1 MMNAKHARGLLDRI
15 EVLRH
20 PSDVDLLIFFA
31 RHPRALM
38 ANEQLAALLGYGI
51 KQIAESLDVLLQA
64 GFLRRIPNRAHAARM
79 YVFVANGPNEGLL
92 PPLVELACTREGRLA
107 IRRALKRR
115 PGSGKEVETDG

>member
-1 MMNAKHARGLLDRI
+1 MNAKHARGLLDRI

-38 ANEQLAALLGYGI
+38 ANEQLATFLGYEI
-51 KQIAESLDVLLQA
+51 KQIAESLDVLLKA
-64 GFLRRIPNRAHAARM
+64 GFLRRIPNQAHAAPM
-79 YVFVANGPNEGLL
+79 YVFAANGTNEESL

-107 IRRALKRR
+107 IRRALKLR
-115 PGSGKEVETDG
+115 PVSGEEMEKDG